1 MKKSIYLLILLSTIN
16 SYSQNK
22 TSFWTISDTL
32 HKPRRNS
39 LIAAETLM
47 AAGSLVALNQL
58 WYSEYPRS
66 SFQFTND
73 NNQWKQM
80 DKIGHIMT
88 SYYIG
93 KVGMDLLD
101 WSGVSE
107 KNQLIYGATA
117 GFTFLTAVEIL
128 DGFSEEWGFSLGDIA
143 ANAAGT
149 GILIGQELLWKEQRV
164 KLKYSFHQT
173 RYATIRPELLGNN
186 FIEQSIKDYNGQTY
200 WISANIWSFSKK
212 KVFPKWLNIALGYG
226 AEGMLSSQN
235 TRENE
240 ESEIPYRQFFI
251 SLDIDLT
258 KVKTQSKILQSVF
271 SVINFIK
278 IPAPTIEFRSK
289 KGIKFHYLYF

>member
-1 MKKSIYLLILLSTIN
+1 MKKSIYLLFLLSTIN

-47 AAGSLVALNQL
+47 AASSLVALDQL

-93 KVGMDLLD
+93 KVGVDLLD

-173 RYATIRPELLGNN
+173 KYARIKPELLGNN

-200 WISANIWSFSKK
+200 WLSANIWSFAKESK
-212 KVFPKWLNIALGYG
+212 FPKWLNIAVGYG
-226 AEGMLSSQN
+226 AEGMLYCEILSTNNFNQN
-235 TRENE
+235 
-240 ESEIPYRQFFI
+240 PYRQFYLSF
-251 SLDIDLT
+251 DIDL
-258 KVKTQSKILQSVF
+258 VKLNPKSKFLKSVF

-278 IPAPTIEFRSK
+278 IPAPTLEISSK